1 MAGTKRA
8 RENVDTKASKKV
20 KPSQEGPKKHKFES
34 EDAAGEEEDFVAFDD
49 GLEEPVSEAKA
60 VFTKKPQ
67 ADYDSHRAG
76 SANKQDSFLSGST
89 SSREAHAKQRA
100 LAQDRKAA
108 KPNADSIARSKK
120 IWEKLRRKSHVPKAE
135 RDELVEELF
144 AIITGRVKEFVF
156 KHDSV
161 RVIQC
166 ALKYAKPAQRKQITQ
181 ELSGSYREL
190 AESKYAKF
198 LIAKMVVGDNESRD
212 AVVQEFYGHVKRL
225 IRHPEASWIVDDI
238 YRTLATKSQKAVLL
252 REWYGPEFVF
262 FTQKKG
268 TPEEEVGADL
278 SVILNQNPEK
288 RGPIMQHLKE
298 MTNQLAQK
306 KTTGFT
312 MLHDAMLQ
320 YFLNVKPGSPEQT
333 EYLDM
338 LRDDEEG
345 DCVKNLAF
353 TRSGSRLV
361 CLALAYG
368 NSKARR
374 TILKFFKTHIKL
386 LASDVYGHVV
396 LLTAY
401 EVIDDTVMT
410 AKAIFPELLSKD
422 LDQEAREQELM
433 AQIEHLTSRIPLLYL
448 MSSDPP
454 KWLVP
459 ADTDTAAIIKEV
471 REVRANT
478 SKKDP
483 ETRRVE
489 LLETLSQPLLDL
501 IASQIKFLA
510 RSQLGCQFV
519 SETLFGATG
528 KKDAALQ
535 AVAELAAGGGQS
547 ELESDET
554 AQVIA
559 TPAVGRM
566 LKSLVQGGRFDKEA
580 KKVVLVDP
588 PLKFGDML
596 YTQLRH
602 GDDEV
607 DPIISWANGPNSFV
621 VLAMLEAEHF
631 SHKEELLELLKK
643 NVSSLNKD
651 NHGAKIILEKIGGTK
666 AQDTTATTVEKG
678 KKGKQ
683 NESGR
688 ADETAQAK
696 EKKANPK
703 DKKSKK

>member
-1 MAGTKRA
+1 MSKMAGTKRA
-8 RENVDTKASKKV
+8 RENVDTQASKKV
-20 KPSQEGPKKHKFES
+20 KPSKEGPKKRTFES
-34 EDAAGEEEDFVAFDD
+34 ENAAGQEEDFVAFDE
-49 GLEEPVSEAKA
+49 GLEESVSEGKA
-60 VFTKKPQ
+60 AFTKKPKV
-67 ADYDSHRAG
+67 DYGSHK
-76 SANKQDSFLSGST
+76 ANGPNNQDSFLSGSI
-89 SSREAHAKQRA
+89 SREAHAKQRA

-135 RDELVEELF
+135 RDELVKELF
-144 AIITGRVKEFVF
+144 VIITGRVKEFVF

-166 ALKYAKPAQRKQITQ
+166 ALKYAAPAQRKQITQ

-238 YRTLATKSQKAVLL
+238 YRTLATKNQKAVLL

-262 FTQKKG
+262 FSQNKG
-268 TPEEEVGADL
+268 TPEEEVTADL

-298 MTNQLAQK
+298 MTNQLVQK

-333 EYLDM
+333 EFLDM

-345 DCVKNLAF
+345 DCCKNLAF

-361 CLALAYG
+361 CLALAHG

-410 AKAIFPELLSKD
+410 GKAIFPELLSKD

-448 MSSDPP
+448 MSPDPP

-489 LLETLSQPLLDL
+489 LLEALSQPLLDL

-519 SETLFGATG
+519 AETLFGAIG
-528 KKDAALQ
+528 EKDAALQ
-535 AVAELAAGGGQS
+535 AVAELVAGGG
-547 ELESDET
+547 EAESDET
-554 AQVIA
+554 VQVIA

-602 GDDEV
+602 GDNEV

-631 SHKEELLELLKK
+631 SHKHELLGVLTK
-643 NVSSLNKD
+643 NLSSLNKD
-651 NHGAKIILEKIGGTK
+651 NHGAMIILEKIGSVK
-666 AQDTTATTVEKG
+666 AEDTATKVGKG

-683 NESGR
+683 NESDR
-688 ADETAQAK
+688 AEEKAK
-696 EKKANPK
+696 EKERKAPK